1 MTQLADRLSALAA
14 GGSRAITFQDVG
26 LPADLVCDQV
36 REVAA
41 GPLAPLLAEAIVV
54 ACDHADSEWSQAA
67 AAFPAGFAQ
76 QSSVLALTSSMETI
90 LGSAATAKA
99 LAQPLNGALL
109 DGFTEQVARGPLL
122 AAARLEGAVRLAAAD
137 AVTPY
142 RVWELLETLPA
153 DGPDDFLERLPRVL
167 GVALDCWAQQETRVS
182 TAVRELLQ
190 HLSVDEAAD
199 VDALFEL
206 GCDRLRIALSST
218 ELPEV
223 SRLLGEARTF
233 FAAAEEAEEA
243 RDDAAAYLAV
253 CDAVLGFT
261 AHDAPKVARAADR
274 IEQALERRQAWLHGT
289 HQPAWLQPR
298 RAAEI
303 AWSQLLLQLRAA
315 ADLFAADVWMDSWQA
330 IDAVLTAYRAAR
342 TIQPLGT
349 RQDSPGLLA
358 LVEPAVDD
366 GFLQNEAF
374 LRALR
379 FAAEH
384 PDACPRPGLDTDTAA
399 AILTR
404 LDARNSHKTGGSD
417 SDGSDDEDPEADAA
431 EETRLH
437 RIAPTVLRRLPM
449 GKARAL
455 GAHLSDDELASVEGL
470 AYDSDV
476 ARLQAD
482 DPLINPLLDDIL
494 NRLSE
499 HPAFSGAV
507 RHTFS
512 VLVTQTLLF
521 LKSRADLT
529 RTSLVGAG
537 KAGQPPFDYRR
548 KPEKGHRAA
557 NEADVQRD
565 FHQWLQTGPL
575 HNIVQVEATD
585 VGMGRPDVM
594 VRFGPLRYLTEM
606 KQDSDDNSR
615 THIENKYL
623 PQEAEYTNT
632 GAPFGQLIVL
642 DLTPKTT
649 SGGTLRIDE
658 LTWVASHRPRGATT
672 DRFVLAGIV
681 TGNRI
686 TPSAYSR

>member
-14 GGSRAITFQDVG
+14 GGSQAITFQDVG
-26 LPADLVCDQV
+26 LPADLVRDQV
-36 REVAA
+36 QEVAA
-41 GPLAPLLAEAIVV
+41 GPLAPLLAEAIVL
-54 ACDHADSEWSQAA
+54 ACDHADNEWRQAA
-67 AAFPAGFAQ
+67 AAFPAGIAQ
-76 QSSVLALTSSMETI
+76 QSSVLALTSSIETI
-90 LGSAATAKA
+90 LGSSATAKA

-109 DGFTEQVARGPLL
+109 DGFTDQVARGPLL
-122 AAARLEGAVRLAAAD
+122 AAARLESAVRLAAAD

-142 RVWELLETLPA
+142 RIWDLLEALPS

-182 TAVRELLQ
+182 TAVRNLLQ

-199 VDALFEL
+199 TDALFEL
-206 GCDRLRIALSST
+206 GCDRLRTALSST

-233 FAAAEEAEEA
+233 FTAVEAGEEA
-243 RDDAAAYLAV
+243 RDDAAAYSAV

-261 AHDAPKVARAADR
+261 AHDAPKVAQAADR

-303 AWSQLLLQLRAA
+303 AWYQLLLQLRAS

-342 TIQPLGT
+342 TIQPLGA
-349 RQDSPGLLA
+349 RKDSPGLVA

-366 GFLQNEAF
+366 GFLRNEAF
-374 LRALR
+374 FRALR
-379 FAAEH
+379 VAAEH
-384 PDACPRPGLDTDTAA
+384 PGACPRTGFDTDTAA

-404 LDARNSHKTGGSD
+404 LDARNSRSTTGGD
-417 SDGSDDEDPEADAA
+417 SESDDEDPEADAA
-431 EETRLH
+431 EEARLH
-437 RIAPTVLRRLPM
+437 RIAPTVVRRLPM
-449 GKARAL
+449 KKARAL
-455 GAHLSDDELASVEGL
+455 GAHLSDEELTSVEGL

-476 ARLQAD
+476 ARLQAN

-494 NRLSE
+494 MRLSE
-499 HPAFSGAV
+499 HPDFTGAV
-507 RHTFS
+507 QHSFS
-512 VLVTQTLLF
+512 LLVTQTLLF

-529 RTSLVGAG
+529 RTSLLGPAKDG
-537 KAGQPPFDYRR
+537 EPPFDYRR
-548 KPEKGHRAA
+548 KPERRQRAA
-557 NEADVQRD
+557 NEGDVQRD
-565 FHQWLQTGPL
+565 FYQWLLAGPL
-575 HNIVQVEATD
+575 HGVVQVEITD
-585 VGMGRPDVM
+585 VGMGRADVM
-594 VRFGPLRYLTEM
+594 VRFGVLRYLTEM

-615 THIENKYL
+615 THIESKYL
-623 PQEAEYTNT
+623 TQEAEYTNT

-649 SGGTLRIDE
+649 TGGTLRIDE
-658 LTWVASHRPRGATT
+658 LTWVASHRPT
-672 DRFVLAGIV
+672 DAPTERLVLAGIV

>member
-14 GGSRAITFQDVG
+14 GGSQAITFQDIG
-26 LPADLVCDQV
+26 LPADQVRDQV
-36 REVAA
+36 QEVAA
-41 GPLAPLLAEAIVV
+41 GPLAPLLAEAIVL
-54 ACDHADSEWSQAA
+54 ACDHADSEWRQAA
-67 AAFPAGFAQ
+67 AAFPAGIAQ

-99 LAQPLNGALL
+99 LAQPLNVALL
-109 DGFTEQVARGPLL
+109 DGFTEQIARAPLL
-122 AAARLEGAVRLAAAD
+122 AAARLESAVRLAAAD

-142 RVWELLETLPA
+142 RIWDLLEALPP

-182 TAVRELLQ
+182 NAVRDLLQ

-199 VDALFEL
+199 TDALFEL
-206 GCDRLRIALSST
+206 GSDRLRTALSST

-223 SRLLGEARTF
+223 SRLLGEARTLF
-233 FAAAEEAEEA
+233 TAVEAGEEA
-243 RDDAAAYLAV
+243 RDDAAAYSAV

-261 AHDAPKVARAADR
+261 AHDAPKVAQAADR

-303 AWSQLLLQLRAA
+303 AWYQLLLQLRAS

-330 IDAVLTAYRAAR
+330 IDAVLIAYRAAR

-349 RQDSPGLLA
+349 RHESPGLVA

-366 GFLQNEAF
+366 GFLRNEAF

-379 FAAEH
+379 VAAERAG
-384 PDACPRPGLDTDTAA
+384 DCPRTGFDTDTAA

-404 LDARNSHKTGGSD
+404 LDARSSRSSTGSD
-417 SDGSDDEDPEADAA
+417 SESDDEDPEAEVA
-431 EETRLH
+431 RLH
-437 RIAPTVLRRLPM
+437 RIAPTVMRRLSM
-449 GKARAL
+449 TKARAL
-455 GAHLSDDELASVEGL
+455 GAHLSDEELTSVEGL

-476 ARLQAD
+476 ARLQAN

-494 NRLSE
+494 TRLSK
-499 HPAFSGAV
+499 HPDFTGAV
-507 RHTFS
+507 QHSFS
-512 VLVTQTLLF
+512 LLVTQTLLF

-529 RTSLVGAG
+529 RTSLLGPAKDG
-537 KAGQPPFDYRR
+537 EPPFDYRR
-548 KPEKGHRAA
+548 KPVGKQRTA
-557 NEADVQRD
+557 NEGDVQRD
-565 FHQWLQTGPL
+565 FHQWLLAGPL
-575 HNIVQVEATD
+575 NGVVQVEITD
-585 VGMGRPDVM
+585 VGMGRADVM
-594 VRFGPLRYLTEM
+594 VRFGALRYLTEM

-615 THIENKYL
+615 THIESKYL
-623 PQEAEYTNT
+623 TQEAEYTNT
-632 GAPFGQLIVL
+632 GTPFGQLIVL

-649 SGGTLRIDE
+649 TGGTLRIDE
-658 LTWVASHRPRGATT
+658 LTWVASHRPTGAPTE
-672 DRFVLAGIV
+672 RLVLAGIV